1 MLAPLVFATLPDDE
15 PFAPSSPAADL
26 PPVEPPRESRLRT
39 FVRHPERSA
48 ALLALLIGFASVF
61 SAVVAWRASLASI
74 DASRHESLA
83 VQQQARREQIERE
96 LESTVQQDL
105 RFVTQFQEHALAA
118 RRLQEQADALR
129 ASDPDAADILDV
141 EAQSRLALA
150 RSMKPFFLGATGVA
164 LDENTDTVPYDA
176 DFVTTNLHEGN
187 VEWRELANAAP
198 RTVALGQRAD
208 EKSLSL
214 VGVGALI
221 VAALFFLT
229 VAQVSVSRPRV
240 RQGFFV
246 AGAVLVAFG
255 SLAFVIV
262 EIVA

>member
-1 MLAPLVFATLPDDE
+1 MLAPLVFSTLPDEDV
-15 PFAPSSPAADL
+15 FAPLPAPEELAQAQ
-26 PPVEPPRESRLRT
+26 PPRESRLRT
-39 FVRHPERSA
+39 FIRHPERSA

-74 DASRHESLA
+74 DASRYESLA

-118 RRLQEQADALR
+118 RQLQEQADALR
-129 ASDPDAADILDV
+129 ASDPDAADILDI

-176 DFVTTNLHEGN
+176 DFVLTNLRESN
-187 VEWRELANAAP
+187 VEWRELANATP
-198 RTVALGQRAD
+198 RSIALGQRAD
-208 EKSLSL
+208 EKSLGL
-214 VGVGALI
+214 IGVGALI

-229 VAQVSVSRPRV
+229 VAQVSVTRPRV
-240 RQGFFV
+240 RQIFFV

-262 EIVA
+262 ELVA